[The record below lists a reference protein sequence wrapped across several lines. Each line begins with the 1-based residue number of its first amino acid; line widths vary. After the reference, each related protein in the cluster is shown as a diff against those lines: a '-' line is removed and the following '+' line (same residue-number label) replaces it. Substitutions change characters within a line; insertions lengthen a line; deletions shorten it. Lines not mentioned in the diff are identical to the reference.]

1 LPDRTRTSLIAIAA
15 LATAMASPLSVHA
28 TTSVPK
34 VVIIVGPTGSGTAY
48 NRSAADS
55 LAAAAA
61 ADGATVVKVYSPN
74 ATWAN
79 VKAAV
84 NGANLIVYLG
94 HGNGFPNP
102 YSTTYYPDRVD
113 GWGLNRTT
121 TNGDGDNWSTTMVY
135 CGEKALMGTLTSTDG
150 AAQRQYCG
158 GSSNTDGI
166 TPAPGFVMVYS
177 NACYAPGASEPGTTP
192 GATEAQALARV
203 GYYSRPVLA
212 TLAASAYFAT
222 DHGATSIV
230 HAILTRPTTTYG
242 ELYAAQKPSVVTVTN
257 KTHPFIA
264 GDVVKL
270 GKRSTD
276 PYYTYAFAGNPALT
290 FASGGSVVPP
300 RIVARAPASGA
311 TNVSMTPAI
320 TVRFSEAVTGV
331 SANNMVLRR
340 GSTVIASSVT
350 YNAATFTAVLR
361 PTKPLAPAAPYG
373 MALSSRIKDANGNP
387 LAWTSWTFTTTRT
400 ETYTPVRTLQ
410 FAPGTYTG
418 YRFSSTGAVT
428 ARRSYTLS
436 SSSNAPTSK
445 RSAIPAH
452 TGGWYY
458 VTAGVWAGYW
468 VPEGT
473 GITLR

>member
-1 LPDRTRTSLIAIAA
+1 LRDRIQTSLVALAA
-15 LATAMASPLSVHA
+15 LATAMASPLTVHA
-28 TTSVPK
+28 ATGAPK

-55 LAAAAA
+55 LAAAAT

-84 NGANLIVYLG
+84 NGANIIVYLG

-102 YSTTYYPDRVD
+102 YSTSYYPDRVD

-135 CGEKALMGTLTSTDG
+135 CGEKALMGTLTSSDG

-158 GSSNTDGI
+158 GSTNTDGI

-177 NACYAPGASEPGTTP
+177 NACYAPGASEPGTTA
-192 GATEAQALARV
+192 ATEAQALARV

-212 TLAASAYFAT
+212 SLGSSAYFAT

-230 HAILTRPTTTYG
+230 HAILTNPTTTYG
-242 ELYAAQKPSVVTVTN
+242 ALYAAQKPSVVTATD

-264 GDVVKL
+264 GHVVKL

-300 RIVARAPASGA
+300 RIVGRAPTSGA
-311 TNVSMTPAI
+311 TNVSMSPAI

-361 PTKPLAPAAPYG
+361 PTKPLAPAALHS
-373 MALSSRIKDANGNP
+373 MALSSRIKDVNGNA
-387 LAWTSWTFTTTRT
+387 LAWASWTFTTTRT
-400 ETYTPVRTLQ
+400 ETYNPVRTLL
-410 FAPGTYTG
+410 FSAGTYTG

-452 TGGWYY
+452 SGGWYY